1 MCWTMPYG
9 QAGASSGGDQP
20 TDRDC
25 VYRTCYNMSYL
36 HDTEAGKVDTYTIP
50 LSTLLNAD
58 TDGNQEDVEYGR
70 GATLTSQ
77 ALPGG
82 GGNKEF
88 TSGGSGMVVLVY
100 G

>member
-1 MCWTMPYG
+1 
-9 QAGASSGGDQP
+9 
-20 TDRDC
+20 
-25 VYRTCYNMSYL
+25 MSYL